1 MKKILYSIIAIS
13 GLLFTSCLSFDDP
26 VTENYGAGPAVTI
39 KVTET
44 TDSTFTFTVTPA
56 DGTQYYSV
64 LVDEAAVADSSIVAS
79 SLLSGSYSGVYGKVL
94 NATDAKSFTFN
105 MRDASG
111 TPLASPNSVYQ
122 IYAVAAND
130 KGIVGEVAFA
140 SATTTDQLAPRPVQY
155 QFYEEDKAMVVA
167 FSEALTRGEGAVK
180 VSYYAHNELMAGA
193 INPVE
198 VPTEEIVVQVEGN
211 EIAIIAPTT
220 PDGAWVTYSWEAGA
234 FVDVVGHSCSA
245 FTSTFD
251 PNAFDFV
258 GLVGRNALGTFAI
271 TDANITAP
279 EHGSVIENWETF
291 LGTITLDYKVYPVS
305 AVAEN
310 AFSVTYTGAK
320 SVKTITLDSESWA
333 VNGNIIYFVL
343 PEAPAPGDIVTVS
356 IAEGAVTDA
365 YGSSNEAFKSTE
377 AWWKM
382 FDFVATE
389 DMVLGS
395 FNGVGVSAYDGGSY
409 SLGENILIERAASYD
424 GYAEFD
430 IPSDGKAVI
439 VSNLLQEGSQVIGY
453 FNLDEATVYV
463 VAAWRIGDVAMTDG
477 TVYGSVT
484 YSISGNDW
492 IPFKINSDG
501 TLTSDDLA
509 WVACDTEYTSLV
521 GYLDKFSMSTL
532 TKNAETPAAVT
543 TSSVKKAAF
552 GKVNVKA
559 GKSLKSLKK

>member
-56 DGTQYYSV
+56 EGTQYYSV

-79 SLLSGSYSGVYGKVL
+79 SLLSGSYAGVYGKVL

-111 TPLASPNSVYQ
+111 APLASPNSVYQ
-122 IYAVAAND
+122 IYAVAASD

-155 QFYEEDKAMVVA
+155 QFYDESKAMVVA

-180 VSYYAHNELMAGA
+180 VNYYAHNELIAGT

-198 VPTEEIVVQVEGN
+198 VPAEEIVVQVDGN

-220 PDGAWVTYSWEAGA
+220 PDGAWLTFSWEAGA
-234 FVDVVGHSCSA
+234 FVDVAGHSCNA
-245 FTSTFD
+245 FTSAFD
-251 PNAFDFV
+251 PNEFDFV
-258 GLVGRNALGTFAI
+258 GLVGRNAFGSFAI

-291 LGTITLDYKVYPVS
+291 MGTITLDYNVYPVS
-305 AVAEN
+305 DMAER
-310 AFSVTYTGAK
+310 AFTVTYTNDR
-320 SVKTITLDSESWA
+320 SVKTITLDSERWA
-333 VNGNIIYFVL
+333 VNNNMIYFVL

-356 IAEGAVTDA
+356 IAEGVVTDV
-365 YGSSNEAFKSTE
+365 YGNPNEAFTSTE

-382 FDFVATE
+382 FDFVVTK
-389 DMVLGS
+389 DMVIGDFSLVAESQRYESLLDLGTFTIVEDTENPNGMPNVALS
-395 FNGVGVSAYDGGSY
+395 FDNFYV
-409 SLGENILIERAASYD
+409 
-424 GYAEFD
+424 
-430 IPSDGKAVI
+430 
-439 VSNLLQEGSQVIGY
+439 EGSSNPGY
-453 FNLDEATVYV
+453 YDEATGKVYL
-463 VAAWRIGDVAMTDG
+463 ATWYGLTTTTDSDG
-477 TVYGSVT
+477 VTWYVLLASQANPTGADYVELTV
-484 YSISGNDW
+484 N
-492 IPFKINSDG
+492 KDG
-501 TLTSDDLA
+501 TLTSDDLCVLLYDPNTNKA
-509 WVACDTEYTSLV
+509 SYYDIFTTVTATPSAT
-521 GYLDKFSMSTL
+521 
-532 TKNAETPAAVT
+532 ATPASRGKSIITKKLSGV
-543 TSSVKKAAF
+543 SVKNIKE
-552 GKVNVKA
+552 
-559 GKSLKSLKK
+559 LKK

>member
-1 MKKILYSIIAIS
+1 MKKILYSLMAIG
-13 GLLFTSCLSFDDP
+13 GLFMTSCATFDDP
-26 VTENYGAGPAVTI
+26 VTENYGEGPAVTI
-39 KVTET
+39 TVTET
-44 TDSTFTFTVTPA
+44 TDSTFTFSVKAPNA
-56 DGTQYYSV
+56 AYYSV
-64 LVDEAAVADSSIVAS
+64 LVDESAEVAELDATSLYKGAYS
-79 SLLSGSYSGVYGKVL
+79 SLYNKVVSASGE
-94 NATDAKSFTFN
+94 NATFTYN
-105 MRDASG
+105 MRSANG
-111 TPLASPNSVYQ
+111 KPLCLPNTTYQ
-122 IYAVAAND
+122 IYAVAGND
-130 KGIVGEVAFA
+130 KGVIGEVAVQA
-140 SATTTDQLAPRPVQY
+140 VTTTDALAPRPTQY
-155 QFYEEDKAMVVA
+155 VYDEEEKVMYVL
-167 FSEALTRGEGAVK
+167 FSESIARGEGAVTAVTYKYMDLVSGVIAPEEVADIK
-180 VSYYAHNELMAGA
+180 V
-193 INPVE
+193 
-198 VPTEEIVVQVEGN
+198 VVSGN
-211 EIAIIAPTT
+211 EIAIAVPNT
-220 PDGAWVTYSWEAGA
+220 PAGAFVAFSWEAGA
-234 FVDVVGHSCSA
+234 FVDAVGQPCNALSSG
-245 FTSTFD
+245 FSTT
-251 PNAFDFV
+251 AGDFV
-258 GLVGRNALGTFAI
+258 GLYGQNATTTFAI

-291 LGTITLDYKVYPVS
+291 MGTITLDYNVYPVS
-305 AVAEN
+305 SMAEN

-320 SVKTITLDSESWA
+320 SVKTITLDSERWA
-333 VNGNIIYFVL
+333 VNNNMIYFVL

-356 IAEGAVTDA
+356 IAEGVVTDA
-365 YGSSNEAFKSTE
+365 YGNSNEAFTSTE

-382 FDFVATE
+382 FDFTATE

-395 FNGVGVSAYDGGSY
+395 FNGAGVSAYDGVAY

-424 GYAEFD
+424 GYADFG

-463 VAAWRIGDVAMTDG
+463 GAGWKIGDVTMTDG

-484 YSISGNDW
+484 YSLSGNDW

-532 TKNAETPAAVT
+532 TKNAETPATVT